1 MTALF
6 LILSAALAVAP
17 GAEPQRAEA
26 PAQEAST
33 PGSPAEEVDRPLGRI
48 SGREHPELLPEESV
62 WWGLFTFVDTI
73 AKGVTDPDAPPLREV
88 RSNIYVSRAEAVVLV
103 RIARQVRARL
113 AELEQV
119 DPRDIVASHPEL
131 DEEQA
136 WRQLR
141 QQLDNVVLAGRDELL
156 RSLSSR
162 GGKAVEHFLA
172 AKLKP
177 GMIAGVRP

>member
-1 MTALF
+1 MMAWASVLC
-6 LILSAALAVAP
+6 AALAVAP
-17 GAEPQRAEA
+17 RAEPQRAEA
-26 PAQEAST
+26 PAQEAPT
-33 PGSPAEEVDRPLGRI
+33 TGSPSQEVDQPLERI
-48 SGREHPELLPEESV
+48 SGREHPELLPEEGV
-62 WWGLFTFVDTI
+62 WYGFFAFVDSMGQG
-73 AKGVTDPDAPPLREV
+73 ATDPDAQPVRELRL
-88 RSNIYVSRAEAVVLV
+88 NIYVSRAESVVLV

-119 DPRDIVASHPEL
+119 DTLDIVASHPEL

-136 WRQLR
+136 WRQQR